1 MRWSIPSNGST
12 ECSGRNYY
20 AHWISSLVQLNS
32 VKAHLF
38 MTDQQI
44 AVAAIVVAAGSEL
57 IGMSK
62 LRSNSWI
69 QLGLEVLKLAFP
81 KRRR

>member
-1 MRWSIPSNGST
+1 
-12 ECSGRNYY
+12 
-20 AHWISSLVQLNS
+20 
-32 VKAHLF
+32 

-44 AVAAIVVAAGSEL
+44 AIIAIIVAAGSEL

-69 QLGLEVLKLAFP
+69 QLVLQALRLAFP
-81 KRRR
+81 KRR

>member
-1 MRWSIPSNGST
+1 
-12 ECSGRNYY
+12 
-20 AHWISSLVQLNS
+20 
-32 VKAHLF
+32 

-44 AVAAIVVAAGSEL
+44 AVAAVVVAAGSEL

-62 LRSNSWI
+62 LKSNSWI
-69 QLGLEVLKLAFP
+69 QLGLEALKLAFP